1 MARIMNTNEYSA
13 AISVKESFS
22 TRKADAEKLAK
33 EAKRDFAKGDMES
46 AARNWCAIYDL
57 YEGDTS
63 TDGFA
68 ELNGIMSMFTDDEV
82 YGITDWMKENS
93 INESEDFS
101 KILDGIFR
109 ERKMF
114 GNDDVIKV
122 GDEVMWYPNQPGR
135 KPSKAKIETIT
146 LSNEIGGKYGRDVK
160 QAKGSQLDYCT
171 FTLDNWHWCYGEQ
184 IGPLP

>member
-1 MARIMNTNEYSA
+1 MGIDEYSKA
-13 AISVKESFS
+13 STVSESFA

-82 YGITDWMKENS
+82 YTITDWMKENN

-101 KILDGIFR
+101 KFLSSIVR
-109 ERKMF
+109 ERKTF
-114 GNDDVIKV
+114 GDDDVIKV
-122 GDEVMWYPNQPGR
+122 GDEVMWIPNQPGR
-135 KPSKAKIETIT
+135 KPSKARIESIT
-146 LSNEIGGKYGRDVK
+146 LSNEMGGKYGRDVK
-160 QAKGSQLDYCT
+160 QVKGSQLDYCT

-184 IGPLP
+184 IEPIS